1 MILLILHQTTL
12 MKTLLREIWHSHS
25 AAENFNRTPC
35 TVVTVPGQQVAS
47 VSLKEK
53 LPT

>member
-12 MKTLLREIWHSHS
+12 MKTLLREIWPSHS
-25 AAENFNRTPC
+25 AAANFSRTPC
-35 TVVTVPGQQVAS
+35 TAVTVPGQRVAS
-47 VSLKEK
+47 VPLKEK